1 MKLNNKLY
9 ILPVAAMGLGL
20 TSCGSEWLDITNK
33 TQDTVEDYYKTEA
46 NIQQAVVAAYDPLHW
61 FDYANDYFGLNI
73 FPEVLADQ
81 CFPGGGDVNDM
92 NAEWKTVFNFN
103 TTPNNMELNSSY
115 SNAYSGVKRCNDAI
129 YYMYNYWQPAT
140 AQELAN
146 REHYESQ
153 VLALRAFFY
162 NYLWHWWGNIA
173 YYDSNLS
180 GDNGYI
186 ATQYTADEVYEFIMQ
201 DLEKVIS
208 MNRLP
213 EKCEGAE
220 LGRVTK
226 HFVYMLYAEVVMYQ
240 NDASRKPTALKYMEE
255 IINSG
260 KYQLVSD
267 FASIWD
273 VTGEWGSESV
283 WEINYSD
290 YLASRNWSWGGTA
303 GGTVVPCMIL
313 PRGYVSTIDMGGD
326 GIHDNTGW
334 GFGTV
339 RKSCYDSYDPADT
352 RRDASIWQPGAGTY
366 TVGFQ
371 DTGYFLAKY
380 AGKIGGNSGQIA
392 DALLNYNNNLRLYR
406 YSETLLNAAEL
417 GSPNAQQY
425 LDMVRARAGL
435 GSVPATLDN
444 IIQERAWEFLGEGKR
459 YWDLIRTGL
468 AKDLLVKGDEI
479 PDDRTGNY
487 TDGKKYLPFPQ
498 SEIDKCHGTLKQNDA
513 YFQ

>member
-1 MKLNNKLY
+1 S
-9 ILPVAAMGLGL
+9 
-20 TSCGSEWLDITNK
+20 TTNFRPTHQRK
-33 TQDTVEDYYKTEA
+33 WTASALLKSRTD
-46 NIQQAVVAAYDPLHW
+46 
-61 FDYANDYFGLNI
+61 
-73 FPEVLADQ
+73 
-81 CFPGGGDVNDM
+81 
-92 NAEWKTVFNFN
+92 
-103 TTPNNMELNSSY
+103 SSY

-208 MNRLP
+208 INRLP

-468 AKDLLVKGDEI
+468 AKDLLVKGNEI

-487 TDGKKYLPFPQ
+487 TDSKKYLPFPQ

>member
-1 MKLNNKLY
+1 MKLNKKSFLFFP
-9 ILPVAAMGLGL
+9 IAAMSLGL
-20 TSCGSEWLDITNK
+20 ASCGSDWLEITNN
-33 TQDTVEDYYKTEA
+33 TQDPVEDYYTTEA

-61 FDYANDYFGLNI
+61 FDYANDYYGLNI

-81 CFPGGGDVNDM
+81 CFPGGADVGDM
-92 NAEWKTVFNFN
+92 SAEWKTVFNFN
-103 TTPNNMELNSSY
+103 TTPINMEKNTSY

-129 YYMYNYWQPAT
+129 HYMYDYWKPST
-140 AQELAN
+140 DQELAN
-146 REHYESQ
+146 REYYEAQ
-153 VLALRAFFY
+153 ILALRAFYY

-173 YYDSNLS
+173 YYTTNLE
-180 GDNGYI
+180 GDYI
-186 ATQYTADEVYEFIMQ
+186 APQYSADEVYEFIIE
-201 DLEKVIS
+201 DLDKALS
-208 MNRLP
+208 YNRLP
-213 EKCEGAE
+213 DKCEGSE

-260 KYQLVSD
+260 KYDLVSD

-273 VTGEWGSESV
+273 VTGEWGIESV

-290 YLASRNWSWGGTA
+290 YQAGRNWEWGGTA
-303 GGTVVPCMIL
+303 GGTVVPAMIL
-313 PRGYVSTIDMGGD
+313 PRNYNSAD
-326 GIHDNTGW
+326 GIHSGGGW

-339 RKSCYDSYDPADT
+339 RQSCYDSYDPADI
-352 RRDASIWQPGAGTY
+352 RRDASIWQPEPGSYEAK
-366 TVGFQ
+366 FQ
-371 DTGYFLAKY
+371 DTGLFLAKY
-380 AGKIGGNSGQIA
+380 AGKIGTNTSGEPT
-392 DALLNYNNNLRLYR
+392 LNYNNNLRLYR

-417 GSPNAQQY
+417 GSPNAQAY
-425 LDMVRARAGL
+425 LDKVRSRAGL
-435 GSVPATLDN
+435 QSVPATLDN

-468 AKDLLVKGDEI
+468 AKDYLVKGNEI

-487 TDGKKYLPFPQ
+487 TDNKKYLPFAQ

>member
-1 MKLNNKLY
+1 MKLNKKLFL
-9 ILPVAAMGLGL
+9 LPVAALGLGL
-20 TSCGSEWLDITNK
+20 TSCGSEWLDITNN
-33 TQDTVEDYYKTEA
+33 TQDTVEDYYKTEE
-46 NIQQAVVAAYDPLHW
+46 NIKQAVVAAYDPLHW
-61 FDYANDYFGLNI
+61 FDYANNYCGINI
-73 FPEVLADQ
+73 YPEVLADQ
-81 CFPGGGDVNDM
+81 VMPGGGDVNDM
-92 NAEWKTVFNFN
+92 NQWKTVFNFN
-103 TTPNNMELNSSY
+103 TTPTVVLDTNY
-115 SNAYSGVKRCNDAI
+115 SNAYSGVKRCIDAI
-129 YYMYNYWQPAT
+129 FYMYNYWEPKT
-140 AQELAN
+140 EQELAN
-146 REHYESQ
+146 REYYESQ

-162 NYLWHWWGNIA
+162 NYLWHWWGNIP
-173 YYDSNLS
+173 YYAERLS
-180 GDNGYI
+180 GSNGYI
-186 ATQYTADEVYEFIMQ
+186 ATQYTADEVYEFIIQ

-213 EKCEGAE
+213 EKCTGAE

-226 HFVYMLYAEVVMYQ
+226 HFVYMLYAEMVMYQ
-240 NDASRKPTALKYMEE
+240 NDTTRKATALKYMEE

-273 VTGEWGSESV
+273 VAGEWGSESV

-290 YLASRNWSWGGTA
+290 YQANRNWGWGGTA

-313 PRGYVSTIDMGGD
+313 PRGYDSRD

-352 RRDASIWQPGAGTY
+352 RRDASIWQPEAGSY
-366 TVGFQ
+366 TIGYQ

-380 AGKIGGNSGQIA
+380 AGKIGGNSGQQA
-392 DALLNYNNNLRLYR
+392 DAVLNYNNNLRLYR
-406 YSETLLNAAEL
+406 FSETLLNAAEL
-417 GSPNAQQY
+417 GSPNAQTY

-435 GSVPATLDN
+435 SSVPATLDN

-468 AKDLLVKGDEI
+468 AKDYLVKGTEY

-487 TDGKKYLPFPQ
+487 TDNKKYLPFPQ
-498 SEIDKCHGTLKQNDA
+498 SEIDICHGTLKQNDA

>member
-1 MKLNNKLY
+1 MKLNKY
-9 ILPVAAMGLGL
+9 ILTTAIAGFGLGL
-20 TSCGSEWLDITNK
+20 SSCGSDWLDITNN
-33 TQDTVEDYYKTEA
+33 TQETVEDYYTTEA

-61 FDYANDYFGLNI
+61 FDYANNYCGINI
-73 FPEVLADQ
+73 YPEVLADQ

-92 NAEWKTVFNFN
+92 NQWKTVFNFN
-103 TTPNNMELNSSY
+103 TTATIVLDTNY
-115 SNAYSGVKRCNDAI
+115 SNAYSGVKRCIDAL
-129 YYMYNYWQPAT
+129 YYMDNYWKPET
-140 AQELAN
+140 SEELAN
-146 REHYESQ
+146 REYYRSQ

-173 YYDSNLS
+173 YYDTVLG
-180 GDNGYI
+180 GDYL
-186 ATQYTADEVYEFIMQ
+186 APQYTADEVYEFIMK
-201 DLEKVIS
+201 DLEDVIAA
-208 MNRLP
+208 NNLP
-213 EKCEGAE
+213 EKCYGGD

-240 NDASRKPTALKYMEE
+240 NDASRKGKALQYMEE

-260 KYQLVSD
+260 KYQLMGNFADIWEVS
-267 FASIWD
+267 
-273 VTGEWGSESV
+273 GEWCDESI

-290 YLASRNWSWGGTA
+290 YLANRNWSWGGTA

-313 PRGYVSTIDMGGD
+313 PRGYNSSD

-339 RKSCYDSYDPADT
+339 RKSTYDSYDADDV
-352 RRDASIWQPGAGTY
+352 RRDVSIWQPEPGSYNIGY
-366 TVGFQ
+366 Q
-371 DTGYFLAKY
+371 DTGYFLGKY

-406 YSETLLNAAEL
+406 YSECLLNAAEL
-417 GSPNAQQY
+417 GSANAQTY
-425 LDMVRARAGL
+425 LDMVRSRAGVP
-435 GSVPATLDN
+435 SVPATLDN

-468 AKDLLVKGDEI
+468 AKDLLVAGNEI

-487 TDGKKYLPFPQ
+487 TDNKKYLPFPQ
-498 SEIDKCHGTLKQNDA
+498 SEIDKCHGTLKQNDQ
-513 YFQ
+513 YFLN

>member
-1 MKLNNKLY
+1 MKLNKKLY
-9 ILPVAAMGLGL
+9 ILPIAAMGLGL
-20 TSCGSEWLDITNK
+20 SSCGSEWLDITNN

-61 FDYANDYFGLNI
+61 FDYANNYCGMNI
-73 FPEVLADQ
+73 YPEVLADQ
-81 CFPGGGDVNDM
+81 VLPGGGDVNDM
-92 NAEWKTVFNFN
+92 NQWKTVFNFN
-103 TTPNNMELNSSY
+103 TTATVVLDTNY
-115 SNAYSGVKRCNDAI
+115 SNAYSGVKRCIDALN
-129 YYMYNYWQPAT
+129 YMYTYWEPQT
-140 AQELAN
+140 DQELAN
-146 REHYESQ
+146 REYYEAQ
-153 VLALRAFFY
+153 VLALRAFYY
-162 NYLWHWWGNIA
+162 NYLWHWWGNIP
-173 YYDSNLS
+173 YYDQPLS

-186 ATQYTADEVYEFIMQ
+186 ATQYSADEVYEFIVA

-213 EKCEGAE
+213 EKCTGSE

-290 YLASRNWSWGGTA
+290 YQATRNWSWGGTA

-313 PRGYVSTIDMGGD
+313 PRGYDSRD

-334 GFGTV
+334 GFGCV

-352 RRDASIWQPGAGTY
+352 RRDASIWQPEPGSY
-366 TVGFQ
+366 QVGYQ

-380 AGKIGGNSGQIA
+380 AGIIGGNSGQLA
-392 DALLNYNNNLRLYR
+392 DAVLNYNNNLRLYR

-417 GSPNAQQY
+417 GSPNAQTY

-468 AKDLLVKGDEI
+468 AKDYLVKGSEY

-487 TDGKKYLPFPQ
+487 TDNKKYLPFPQ
-498 SEIDKCHGTLKQNDA
+498 SEIDICHGTLKQNDA